1 MRDDRDIGLDD
12 VYPDEYRGP
21 TARIPNVD
29 VPKVDVPTA
38 NSDSM
43 SDSSITTLFVLQ
55 VVIWNAVLLCF
66 SLGLMLIYFRQN
78 GAAGGQLLSVSLILA
93 LYGVYRWP
101 RSGDDSDENGDDD
114 RDDNGG

>member
-1 MRDDRDIGLDD
+1 MSDDRDSVFDD

-21 TARIPNVD
+21 RARIPNVD
-29 VPKVDVPTA
+29 VPKVDIPTTD
-38 NSDSM
+38 SDAM
-43 SDSSITTLFVLQ
+43 SDSSITTLFVLH

-78 GAAGGQLLSVSLILA
+78 GALGGQLLSVSLILA

-101 RSGDDSDENGDDD
+101 RGEDGDGDSDDDGN
-114 RDDNGG
+114 DDN